1 MAITKTHPIK
11 STMKAAIDYICNPS
25 KTDGSLLISSFG
37 CAPETADL
45 EFAWTRKHAIDK
57 GSNLGRHLIQA
68 FGPGEV
74 SAEEA
79 HEIGKQLADEILKG
93 KYEYVL
99 TTHIDRGHI
108 HNHLIFCSVS
118 FQDHKHYHS
127 NKRSYHEIRRVSDR
141 LCQEHGLSVIAPGD
155 AKGKSYVEHRA
166 EQTGTSYKANLKR
179 KIDQLIPVSSD
190 LEDLLRRLQAEG
202 YEIRRGKNLSCKVA
216 EQKYFTHLKSL
227 GIDYTEEAIMH
238 RITGGLR
245 PSKQPKKQD
254 NRISLLIDIQNN
266 LKAQESAGFAHWA
279 KINNLKEAAKTM
291 NYLTEHQIDSYEELQ
306 LRLDAATEQR
316 DQLSVSIK
324 DLERQIAE
332 LTHIQKQAAIY
343 RQYQP
348 IYTQYQKA
356 RDKEKFL
363 RGHESEII
371 LFEAAMREMKQMKVS
386 TQHPSNH
393 TSRNRNE
400 LEEVLKQYY
409 QEYRKGGDTIKEL
422 LVLKQNVDLLLSNS
436 RENKMKDKTIDVG

>member
-1 MAITKTHPIK
+1 
-11 STMKAAIDYICNPS
+11 MKAAIDYICNPE

-37 CAPETADL
+37 CVPETADL

-141 LCQEHGLSVIAPGD
+141 LCQEHRLSVIAPGD

-216 EQKYFTHLKSL
+216 EQKYFTCLKNL
-227 GIDYTEEAIMH
+227 GIDYTEEAISH
-238 RITGGLR
+238 RLAGGLR
-245 PSKQPKKQD
+245 PSKQPKKQG

-316 DQLSVSIK
+316 DQLAVSIK

-332 LTHIQKQAAIY
+332 LAHIQKQASIY

-348 IYTQYQKA
+348 IYAQYQKA

-371 LFEAAMREMKQMKVS
+371 LFEAAARELKDVHRKAFPSCSNINLVMANLKKKNMQVS
-386 TQHPSNH
+386 N
-393 TSRNRNE
+393 
-400 LEEVLKQYY
+400 
-409 QEYRKGGDTIKEL
+409 EYRQIKNTISEL
-422 LVLKQNVDLLLSNS
+422 HIVQQNIESLLTFPNAH
-436 RENKMKDKTIDVG
+436 KDVYTHTIEF

>member
-1 MAITKTHPIK
+1 
-11 STMKAAIDYICNPS
+11 MKAAIDYICNPE

-127 NKRSYHEIRRVSDR
+127 SKRSYHEIRRVSDR

-179 KIDQLIPVSSD
+179 KIDQFIPVSSD
-190 LEDLLRRLQAEG
+190 LEDLLCRLQAEG
-202 YEIRRGKNLSCKVA
+202 YEIRRGKYLSCKVT
-216 EQKYFTHLKSL
+216 EQKYFTYLKNL
-227 GIDYTEEAIMH
+227 GIDYTEEVITH
-238 RITGGLR
+238 RIAGGLR

-306 LRLDAATEQR
+306 LRLDATTEQR
-316 DQLSVSIK
+316 DQLAVSIK

-332 LTHIQKQAAIY
+332 LAQIQKQASIY

-348 IYTQYQKA
+348 IYTQYKKA

-371 LFEAAMREMKQMKVS
+371 LFEAAARELKDMKRKAF
-386 TQHPSNH
+386 PSCSNI
-393 TSRNRNE
+393 NLVMAN
-400 LEEVLKQYY
+400 LKKKNMQA
-409 QEYRKGGDTIKEL
+409 QNEYRQIK
-422 LVLKQNVDLLLSNS
+422 
-436 RENKMKDKTIDVG
+436 KTICELHIVQQNIVSLLALPNARKDVYTQTIEL

>member
-1 MAITKTHPIK
+1 
-11 STMKAAIDYICNPS
+11 MKAAIDYICNPE

-99 TTHIDRGHI
+99 TTHIDRGHV

-141 LCQEHGLSVIAPGD
+141 LCQEHGLSVIAPGH

-166 EQTGTSYKANLKR
+166 EQTGTSFKANLKR

-202 YEIRRGKNLSCKVA
+202 YEIRRGKNVSCKVA

-291 NYLTEHQIDSYEELQ
+291 NYLTEHHIDSYEELQ
-306 LRLDAATEQR
+306 SRLDAATEQR
-316 DQLSVSIK
+316 DQLAASIK

-332 LTHIQKQAAIY
+332 LAHIQKQAAIY

-356 RDKEKFL
+356 RDKEKIL

-371 LFEAAMREMKQMKVS
+371 LFEAAMREIKRQNSQFPVPDVLTSKFQELDGQIKQAH
-386 TQHPSNH
+386 QDYR
-393 TSRNRNE
+393 TS
-400 LEEVLKQYY
+400 KQL
-409 QEYRKGGDTIKEL
+409 IKDLHLVRQNIDSILSFDAQNPPTSQKIEL
-422 LVLKQNVDLLLSNS
+422 LK
-436 RENKMKDKTIDVG
+436 